1 MGLGAKTIVV
11 PGNFPIG
18 CSPGYLAK
26 FRANDTAQY
35 DSRGCLKWANNL
47 AALHNSALKAELA
60 RLSLQH
66 PGVAVLY
73 ADYYAAAMALIADP
87 RRHGFGGEPLVS
99 CCGGGGGPYN
109 VDFAAQCGAKR
120 ATACRDPSMAVSW
133 DGFHYT
139 DHAYKLIADAVLR
152 ETRSHHRH

>member
-35 DSRGCLKWANNL
+35 DSRGCLRWANNL

-73 ADYYAAAMALIADP
+73 ADYYAAAMTLIAD
-87 RRHGFGGEPLVS
+87 RRKHGFGGDPLVS
-99 CCGGGGGPYN
+99 CCGGGGPYN
-109 VDFAAQCGAKR
+109 VDLAALCRPRRAATRTWRCRGTGSTTRTSSSRTPCCGRR
-120 ATACRDPSMAVSW
+120 AATT
-133 DGFHYT
+133 GT
-139 DHAYKLIADAVLR
+139 N
-152 ETRSHHRH
+152 